1 MTGVEDLNLNIEAI
15 FVQYYNKSLK
25 EQSKG
30 FKNPKSIEIRCCNK
44 KSLINNGG
52 EVVCK
57 FCGQVSHYEM
67 VNEEFID
74 YYKNLYRIRR
84 KSKYQRKYHIKNV
97 LYNKLLQNWIYLTVE
112 ETCKLFRIFENVAAL
127 FFRLYPLRE
136 RLIKF
141 NFIFYKIF
149 DEAKFKGLE
158 PWQYKIFSVRLSK
171 QAAKKYNEIWN
182 NINYHLRFDKPVH
195 LSVSLKSL

>member
-1 MTGVEDLNLNIEAI
+1 MTGGEDLNIEAI
-15 FVQYYNKSLK
+15 FEQYYNTSPK
-25 EQSKG
+25 EQRKG
-30 FKNPKSIEIRCCNK
+30 LNNPKSIEMRCCKK

-97 LYNKLLQNWIYLTVE
+97 LLDKLLQNYIYLTVE
-112 ETCKLFRIFENVAAL
+112 ETSKIFRIFENVAAL
-127 FFRLYPLRE
+127 FFWLYPLRK

-149 DEAKFKGLE
+149 YEEKFEGLV

-171 QAAKKYNEIWN
+171 QAVKKYNEIWN
-182 NINYHLRFDKPVH
+182 NINYHFCFDKPNH
-195 LSVSLKSL
+195 

>member
-1 MTGVEDLNLNIEAI
+1 MTGGEDLNIEAI
-15 FVQYYNKSLK
+15 FKQYYNTSLK
-25 EQSKG
+25 EQRKG
-30 FKNPKSIEIRCCNK
+30 FKNPKSIEMRCCKK

-74 YYKNLYRIRR
+74 YYKNLYQIRR
-84 KSKYQRKYHIKNV
+84 KSKYQRKYHIKKV
-97 LYNKLLQNWIYLTVE
+97 LMNKLLQNYICLTVE
-112 ETCKLFRIFENVAAL
+112 ETSKLFRIFENVATL
-127 FFRLYPLRE
+127 FFRLYALRKI
-136 RLIKF
+136 LIKF

-149 DEAKFKGLE
+149 NEEKFEGL
-158 PWQYKIFSVRLSK
+158 PSWQYKIFSVRLSK

-182 NINYHLRFDKPVH
+182 SINNHLSFDKPIH
-195 LSVSLKSL
+195 

>member
-25 EQSKG
+25 EQCKW
-30 FKNPKSIEIRCCNK
+30 FNNPKSIENRCCNK
-44 KSLINNGG
+44 KSLINNSG

-67 VNEEFID
+67 VNDEFID
-74 YYKNLYRIRR
+74 YYKNIYRIRR
-84 KSKYQRKYHIKNV
+84 KSKYQRKYHTKNI
-97 LYNKLLQNWIYLTVE
+97 LYDKLIQNCIYLTVE
-112 ETCKLFRIFENVAAL
+112 ETCKLFRIFENVAAI
-127 FFRLYPLRE
+127 FFRLYPSRK

-149 DEAKFKGLE
+149 VEEGFE
-158 PWQYKIFSVRLSK
+158 PYKIFSVRLSK
-171 QAAKKYNEIWN
+171 QAAKKNNEIWN
-182 NINYHLRFDKPVH
+182 NINYHLWFDKPVH

>member
-1 MTGVEDLNLNIEAI
+1 MSRGEDLNIEVV
-15 FVQYYNKSLK
+15 FEQYYNKSLE
-25 EQSKG
+25 EQRKG
-30 FKNPKSIEIRCCNK
+30 LNNLKSIEMKCCKK
-44 KSLINNGG
+44 KSLINNRG

-74 YYKNLYRIRR
+74 YYKNIYRIRR

-97 LYNKLLQNWIYLTVE
+97 LSDKLLQNYIYLTVE
-112 ETCKLFRIFENVAAL
+112 ETSKLFRIFENVATL
-127 FFRLYPLRE
+127 FFRLYPLRK

-149 DEAKFKGLE
+149 NEEKFESLALWE
-158 PWQYKIFSVRLSK
+158 CKIFSVRLSK
-171 QAAKKYNEIWN
+171 QAVKKYNYIWD
-182 NINYHLRFDKPVH
+182 NINNNLYFVAL
-195 LSVSLKSL
+195 

>member
-1 MTGVEDLNLNIEAI
+1 MTREDLNIEAI
-15 FVQYYNKSLK
+15 FKQYYNTSLK
-25 EQSKG
+25 EQRKG
-30 FKNPKSIEIRCCNK
+30 LKNPKSIEMRCCKK

-97 LYNKLLQNWIYLTVE
+97 LMDKLLQNYIYLTVE
-112 ETCKLFRIFENVAAL
+112 ETSKLFRIFENVVTL
-127 FFRLYPLRE
+127 FFRLYPLRK

-149 DEAKFKGLE
+149 NEEKFEGF
-158 PWQYKIFSVRLSK
+158 PRSQYKIFSVRLSK
-171 QAAKKYNEIWN
+171 EAAKKYNEIWN
-182 NINYHLRFDKPVH
+182 NINNHLRFDRFIKVQ
-195 LSVSLKSL
+195 L